1 MFMFN
6 YFIVL
11 KYDKIIINELQD
23 ITKFNISVRY
33 DDYKKTFYKKC
44 TDKFTEK
51 NKKNKG
57 VRFIYSLYSLPN
69 PRYFYR
75 GVLFSV
81 TILK

>member
-1 MFMFN
+1 MFN

-51 NKKNKG
+51 NKKIK
-57 VRFIYSLYSLPN
+57 VSDLFIPFTVCLTPDISIVGF
-69 PRYFYR
+69 YFP
-75 GVLFSV
+75 
-81 TILK
+81 

>member
-33 DDYKKTFYKKC
+33 DDYNKTFYKKC
-44 TDKFTEK
+44 TEKCTE
-51 NKKNKG
+51 KNKG